1 MSRNTIA
8 LVVLLMLVMAAMA
21 MAIGSAPWGPV

>member
-8 LVVLLMLVMAAMA
+8 LVVLLMLIMAAVA
-21 MAIGSAPWGPV
+21 MSLGGAPWGPG